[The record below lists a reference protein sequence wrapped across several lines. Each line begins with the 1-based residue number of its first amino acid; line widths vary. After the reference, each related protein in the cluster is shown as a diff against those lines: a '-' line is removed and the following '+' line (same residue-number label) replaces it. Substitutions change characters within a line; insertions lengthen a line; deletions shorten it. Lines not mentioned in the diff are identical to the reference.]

1 MRAFYLP
8 CKKPGDR
15 LSALKTIGTIE
26 MPKES
31 KRSYDWN
38 GFMEVKDN
46 PISKIGVYPYL
57 GSEIPGAEDPDK
69 IYHVYRPAEE
79 LSSVAAID
87 SFKNKPLIDNH
98 EIIGI
103 HGMPAERKGIQ
114 GNIGEKVYFDSPY
127 LRGNIV
133 IHSTAAQS
141 LINNGK
147 TELSPCY
154 GCDWVKESGVFEGK
168 EYQYVQRN
176 LRAQHLA
183 LVEEGRTGPDVAVQD
198 HLTFTLDSAELLPM
212 EFTPEQLAQVE
223 AMVAKIVAAQMTGDK
238 DPETPAAVDADP
250 EATDADPMMDPAA
263 EPVVT
268 AAEGDAAEQAVAAAE
283 EAQAAIE
290 EVAAAIEEVA
300 AASEEVVAA
309 ADGKRKPAQDKLT
322 RAKAK
327 LTAARAKS
335 TKLAADAKIKG
346 TLAKDGALARQVK
359 VLQDELK
366 ALKAKPAQDSVATT
380 ITQLANRDALAKQVT
395 QHVGVFDASGMTAD
409 GVAQYAVEKL
419 GIKCAKG
426 SEAIALDAWM
436 QGRKPAHE
444 TLARDSGPKTG
455 AESAHSLWEKK

>member
-1 MRAFYLP
+1 
-8 CKKPGDR
+8 
-15 LSALKTIGTIE
+15 

-31 KRSYDWN
+31 KRQMDFN

-46 PISKIGVYPYL
+46 PLSKVGVFPYL
-57 GSEIPGAEDPDK
+57 GSEIAGAEDPDRV
-69 IYHVYRPAEE
+69 YYVYRPAAE
-79 LSSVAAID
+79 LSRQETID
-87 SFKNKPLIDNH
+87 SFKLMPFIDEH
-98 EIIGI
+98 EVLGTR
-103 HGMPAERKGIQ
+103 GMPAERKGMQ
-114 GNIGEKVYFDSPY
+114 GTIGEQVYFDAPY
-127 LRGNIV
+127 LRGNIK
-133 IHSTAAQS
+133 IHSSAAQS
-141 LINNGK
+141 LIKAGK
-147 TELSPCY
+147 VELSPCY
-154 GCDWVKESGVFEGK
+154 SCEWFPEDGTFEGQA
-168 EYQYVQRN
+168 YQFTQRN
-176 LRAQHLA
+176 IIGNHLA

-212 EFTPEQLAQVE
+212 EFTPEQLAQLE
-223 AMVAKIVAAQMTGDK
+223 ALIAKMLAAKTTGDEDPAK
-238 DPETPAAVDADP
+238 DPAAADADP

-309 ADGKRKPAQDKLT
+309 ADGKRKPAQDKL
-322 RAKAK
+322 AKAK
-327 LTAARAKS
+327 VKLGAARAKHS
-335 TKLAADAKIKG
+335 KLASDAKIKAK
-346 TLAKDGALARQVK
+346 LAKDGALVRQVES
-359 VLQDELK
+359 LQKQITE
-366 ALKAKPAQDSVATT
+366 LKAKPAQDSVATT

-395 QHVGVFDASGMTAD
+395 QHVGVFDSSGMTAD

-426 SEAIALDAWM
+426 SESIALDAWM

>member
-1 MRAFYLP
+1 
-8 CKKPGDR
+8 
-15 LSALKTIGTIE
+15 
-26 MPKES
+26 MPKDS
-31 KRSYDWN
+31 MRSRDIN
-38 GFMEVKDN
+38 GYLQIRDN
-46 PISKIGVYPYL
+46 PLSKVGIFDYL
-57 GSEIPGAEDPDK
+57 GSEIPGAPDPNR
-69 IYHVYRPAEE
+69 IYKVYRPAEE
-79 LSSVAAID
+79 LSRQETID
-87 SFKNKPLIDNH
+87 SFKLMPFIDDH
-98 EIIGI
+98 EILGDR
-103 HGMPAERKGIQ
+103 GMPAERKGIQ
-114 GNIGEKVYFDSPY
+114 GTIGEQVYFDDPY
-127 LRGNIV
+127 LRGNIM
-133 IHSTAAQS
+133 IPSSAAQT

-154 GCDWVKESGVFEGK
+154 GCDWVAGDGLFDGK
-168 EYQYVQRN
+168 PYQYTQRN
-176 LRAQHLA
+176 IIANHLA
-183 LVEEGRTGPDVAVQD
+183 LVDEGRTGPDVAVQD
-198 HLTFTLDSAELLPM
+198 SRSFSIDSSRLLPM
-212 EFTPEQLAQVE
+212 EFTPEQLAQIK
-223 AMVAKIVAAQMTGDK
+223 AMIAEVMAAQTIGDK
-238 DPETPAAVDADP
+238 DPVDPAAVDADP

-309 ADGKRKPAQDKLT
+309 ADGKRKPAQDKL
-322 RAKAK
+322 AKAK
-327 LTAARAKS
+327 VKLGAARAKHS
-335 TKLAADAKIKG
+335 KLASDAKIKA

-395 QHVGVFDASGMTAD
+395 QHVGVFDSSGMTAD

-426 SEAIALDAWM
+426 SESIALDAWM